1 LPREQGDSPG
11 DVGRGRW
18 RRGLVRRGKPDM
30 LRAMV
35 PILLIR
41 VAIALV
47 WLYEGVWC
55 KLLNRMP
62 HQVEVVAA
70 HPMFSERSALLVL
83 RAIGLLEVLLA
94 LWVLSGWEPVW
105 AALTQTVI
113 LAGMNANGVLF
124 SREHIHDPAGMVIK
138 NFAFVVLMWV
148 GAFHGG

>member
-1 LPREQGDSPG
+1 
-11 DVGRGRW
+11 
-18 RRGLVRRGKPDM
+18 M

-62 HQVEVVAA
+62 HQVDVVAA
-70 HPMFSERSALLVL
+70 HPMFSRRSALWVL
-83 RAIGLLEVLLA
+83 RGIGVVEVLLA
-94 LWVLSGWEPVW
+94 LWVLSGWEAWW
-105 AALTQTVI
+105 AAFVQTVI
-113 LAGMNANGVLF
+113 LVGMNANGVLF
-124 SREHIHDPAGMVIK
+124 SRQHIHDPAGMLVK

-148 GAFHGG
+148 GAFHAG